1 MTQRLNYFPLPA
13 ELSGKLVELD
23 ALNVALRV
31 TPGSLDKT
39 FGLDKTRQ
47 E

>member
-1 MTQRLNYFPLPA
+1 MTQRLNYFPPPA

-23 ALNVALRV
+23 ALNVALCV
-31 TPGSLDKT
+31 TPGSFDT
-39 FGLDKTRQ
+39 MFGLDKTRQ